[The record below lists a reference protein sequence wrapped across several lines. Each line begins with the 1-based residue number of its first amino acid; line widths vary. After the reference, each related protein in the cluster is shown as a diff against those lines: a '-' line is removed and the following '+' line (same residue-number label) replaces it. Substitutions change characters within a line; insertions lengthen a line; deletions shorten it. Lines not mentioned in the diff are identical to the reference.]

1 MASSS
6 HRHSV
11 SVAAA
16 IIDDSQRFLVIR
28 RRDNGKWEP
37 PGGVLEVEETIHAG
51 LIREI
56 WEETGLKVQP
66 TVLTGVYKNMTQA
79 IVALVFRCQILE
91 GIAQPTSETA
101 EVRWMSVEQ
110 LHTHMDS
117 AYAYRLLD
125 AIGDRSEPSVRTH
138 DGVNLIE
145 KSVKQIG
152 QDVG

>member
-1 MASSS
+1 VASSTP
-6 HRHSV
+6 RHSV

-37 PGGVLEVEETIHAG
+37 PGGILEVEETIHAG
-51 LIREI
+51 LVREI

-66 TVLTGVYKNMTQA
+66 TVLTGVYKNMTRG
-79 IVALVFRCQILE
+79 IVALVFKCQILE
-91 GIAQPTSETA
+91 GIARPTSETA
-101 EVRWMSVEQ
+101 EVRWMSAEQ

-125 AIGDRSEPSVRTH
+125 ALGDRSEPAVRTH
-138 DGVNLIE
+138 DGVNLIHTTA
-145 KSVKQIG
+145 KQ
-152 QDVG
+152 